1 MDSSVHCP
9 LTQLANKI
17 EEYNK
22 HIYYYI
28 YIYIYIYIYV
38 YILSNNRH
46 ASDEYF
52 ISYKY
57 PNIHYLYTNKLCEIV
72 SFNNNV

>member
-1 MDSSVHCP
+1 MDRSVQYP

-28 YIYIYIYIYV
+28 YIYIYIYI
-38 YILSNNRH
+38 LSNNRH
-46 ASDEYF
+46 TSDEYLFLINILIF
-52 ISYKY
+52 IIY
-57 PNIHYLYTNKLCEIV
+57 IQTNYVK
-72 SFNNNV
+72 